1 MPPTPEPEA
10 ETKARR
16 LLARLSSQVRAL
28 DVYIFRSSFVEVSS
42 QSHVGSI
49 SGLCTCQVPSVTLPK
64 DLRQWKTVH
73 AVAWVVESL
82 DMHEHAQVGPEGKRL
97 DRVIAPSTGPD
108 NLTRAEGATLLTST
122 PSDHPPHNDRWCA
135 TPDWTVRFS

>member
-28 DVYIFRSSFVEVSS
+28 DVYIFRSPSVEVSS
-42 QSHVGSI
+42 QSHFWSI

-64 DLRQWKTVH
+64 DLRQWKNVH

-82 DMHEHAQVGPEGKRL
+82 DMHEHAQVDYEGRIL
-97 DRVIAPSTGPD
+97 DHI
-108 NLTRAEGATLLTST
+108 LYHLL
-122 PSDHPPHNDRWCA
+122 A
-135 TPDWTVRFS
+135 